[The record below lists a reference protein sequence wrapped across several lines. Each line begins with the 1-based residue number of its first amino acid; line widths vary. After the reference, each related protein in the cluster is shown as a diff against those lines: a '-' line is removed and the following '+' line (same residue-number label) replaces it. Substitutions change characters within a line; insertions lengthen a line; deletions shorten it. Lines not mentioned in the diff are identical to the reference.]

1 MDLVLVLIFCCS
13 SWFDVFSFLSSIVK
27 LFLVSKEISIY
38 LFIIIKILNMPKA
51 EGPEAFF
58 GYIGVACAL
67 VFASKFDN

>member
-1 MDLVLVLIFCCS
+1 
-13 SWFDVFSFLSSIVK
+13 
-27 LFLVSKEISIY
+27 
-38 LFIIIKILNMPKA
+38 MPKA